1 LIMRVVCKG
10 FFLENF
16 LMNQQQNQKLYVGNL
31 NFEASEDQVRELFG
45 TFGEVQ
51 EVKIVMDR
59 FTGRSRG
66 FAFVRFD
73 SADSAA
79 KAKDALNGQPF
90 QGKTLVI
97 DLARTEQREPRGPMG
112 GAGGERR
119 ERTGGGGAGEFR
131 PRREWGDRNESRGGE
146 RRGGG
151 DYNRSDRGDR
161 FGHGNR

>member
-1 LIMRVVCKG
+1 
-10 FFLENF
+10 
-16 LMNQQQNQKLYVGNL
+16 MNQEQNQKLYVGNL
-31 NFEASEDQVRELFG
+31 NFEASEDQVRELFN
-45 TFGEVQ
+45 TYGEVQ

-66 FAFVRFD
+66 FAFVRYNT
-73 SADSAA
+73 ADSAA

-112 GAGGERR
+112 GGGGERR
-119 ERTGGGGAGEFR
+119 ERTSAGGGGGAGEFR
-131 PRREWGDRNESRGGE
+131 PRREWGDRNDSRGGGE

-151 DYNRSDRGDR
+151 DFNRSDRGDR